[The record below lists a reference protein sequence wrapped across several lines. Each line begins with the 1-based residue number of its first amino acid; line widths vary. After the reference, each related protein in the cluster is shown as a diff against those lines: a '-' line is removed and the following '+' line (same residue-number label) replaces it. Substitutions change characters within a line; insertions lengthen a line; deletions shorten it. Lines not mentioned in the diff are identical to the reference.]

1 MCPGRRCWGL
11 GSLLLLLLLLGQN
24 LGFLL
29 EIPQDAVTGTVGQSV
44 LLPVSYRCNSTPCFP
59 LSIRWIFGHTSQVI
73 IACTVH
79 NCSLDDGG
87 APKNC
92 STTCFP
98 HPAHWGRVVLFP
110 ENASL
115 LLRDLWLSDSGVYT
129 VSLQH
134 QRQSRNITLTVLEQ
148 PVPTDPTSKGR
159 NLGFLL
165 EIPQDAVTG
174 TVGQSVLLPVSYRCN
189 STPCFPVAIQWLF
202 SHPIERI
209 IACTVQNCSLGDGGA
224 PKNCSTNCYSYRTHW
239 GRVELFPENA
249 SLLLRDLRLS
259 DSGVYTVSFLQNQRQ
274 IRHITLTVLEQPV
287 PTEPTREGTSQPA
300 GRIATRI
307 PCCILRGCYCFILLL
322 LQLLFH
328 LCWLRGSRGEA
339 CGCCWGEGSQRAGAA
354 RAGAQ

>member
-1 MCPGRRCWGL
+1 MSPQSCAVVCL
-11 GSLLLLLLLLGQN
+11 SLMLVGQN

-29 EIPQDAVTGTVGQSV
+29 EIPQDAVTGTVGQSM
-44 LLPVSYRCNSTPCFP
+44 LLPVSYRCNSTSCFP
-59 LSIRWIFGHTSQVI
+59 LSIRWMFGHTSQVI

-98 HPAHWGRVVLFP
+98 HPAHWGH
-110 ENASL
+110 A
-115 LLRDLWLSDSGVYT
+115 
-129 VSLQH
+129 
-134 QRQSRNITLTVLEQ
+134 
-148 PVPTDPTSKGR
+148 
-159 NLGFLL
+159 
-165 EIPQDAVTG
+165 
-174 TVGQSVLLPVSYRCN
+174 
-189 STPCFPVAIQWLF
+189 
-202 SHPIERI
+202 
-209 IACTVQNCSLGDGGA
+209 
-224 PKNCSTNCYSYRTHW
+224 
-239 GRVELFPENA
+239 ELFPENA

-259 DSGVYTVSFLQNQRQ
+259 DSGVYTVSFLWKRQ
-274 IRHITLTVLEQPV
+274 IRHITLTVLQQPV
-287 PTEPTREGTSQPA
+287 PTDPTSEGTSQPA

-307 PCCILRGCYCFILLL
+307 PCCILGGCYCFILLL